1 MKQQRYQQTVLLQE
15 ESKGNKIEIK
25 VNDTK
30 TIIDI
35 EPYIKK
41 VSLKTIKKL
50 QLQFKETNGD
60 GNWALYAIL

>member
-60 GNWALYAIL
+60 GN